1 MGEPGVRVLG
11 IVLCDQTLVGVVLQ
25 GGVGGAV
32 GSLGGEFH
40 YTVRLFVQPRGFLIS
55 LHRPTRRWQVLGL
68 QANTKD

>member
-11 IVLCDQTLVGVVLQ
+11 VVLGDQYLVGVVLQ

-40 YTVRLFVQPRGFLIS
+40 YTVRLFVQPKGFFDIVTPTNTALAS
-55 LHRPTRRWQVLGL
+55 LRATG
-68 QANTKD
+68 

>member
-40 YTVRLFVQPRGFLIS
+40 YTVRLFVQPRDFRYRYTDQDGAS
-55 LHRPTRRWQVLGL
+55 
-68 QANTKD
+68 KS